1 MASIQKRGKKYA
13 VVYTYT
19 DSADVKRQK
28 WETYGTKKEAAAR
41 KAQVENEMNNGTF
54 IPPSSVTVRDFL
66 ADFVELYGSK
76 RWGLSAYSGNTG
88 IINNYINPV
97 IGDMNV
103 QDVTRRTVDSF
114 IAQLQKMKPVSTTY
128 RNARSE
134 FLPPNTIEKVC
145 KVLHCAFR
153 QAVRWDMVPKNPFD
167 DVLLPKKEK
176 NPRAIWTADII
187 RQALDNCSEGKLYVA
202 INLSFACSLRMGEI
216 TGLTWDCV
224 HISDSDIAKD
234 DAHIIVNK
242 ELARV
247 DQRAIDALGEKDII
261 FMFPRIVKAKSTTR
275 LVLKRP
281 KTETSIRKVWLPK
294 TLAYILRDWHQ
305 KQDKLKEI
313 MGDEY
318 ADYNLVLALETGRPC
333 EDRVIGNQ
341 FERLK
346 KSANLP
352 NVVFHSLRHSST
364 TYKLKLNHGD
374 IKATQGDTGHAQ
386 ASREVAA
393 LLTEMGFLPH
403 SVRRGGS
410 SVIYFKQ
417 SEHIED
423 LLTTIGAPAAAMDIM
438 TAKVDK
444 EIRNGANRAMNC
456 DMANV
461 NKTIDAA
468 LEQKNAI
475 QRLQENGRLE
485 RLPEKLRQTALL
497 RLQYPEMSLSQ
508 LAEKCDP
515 PVTKSC
521 MNHRMR
527 KLLEEAKKL

>member
-242 ELARV
+242 ELRSLSPSSRSIFAVESLKSATRNFEKLMDILEFLLTHDLKFASTNFYIENGHV
-247 DQRAIDALGEKDII
+247 ERRIKPLRAGH
-261 FMFPRIVKAKSTTR
+261 
-275 LVLKRP
+275 
-281 KTETSIRKVWLPK
+281 TS
-294 TLAYILRDWHQ
+294 
-305 KQDKLKEI
+305 KEI
-313 MGDEY
+313 QK
-318 ADYNLVLALETGRPC
+318 NLSQTAGLGY
-333 EDRVIGNQ
+333 
-341 FERLK
+341 
-346 KSANLP
+346 
-352 NVVFHSLRHSST
+352 RH
-364 TYKLKLNHGD
+364 
-374 IKATQGDTGHAQ
+374 A
-386 ASREVAA
+386 AA
-393 LLTEMGFLPH
+393 L
-403 SVRRGGS
+403 
-410 SVIYFKQ
+410 
-417 SEHIED
+417 
-423 LLTTIGAPAAAMDIM
+423 
-438 TAKVDK
+438 
-444 EIRNGANRAMNC
+444 N
-456 DMANV
+456 
-461 NKTIDAA
+461 
-468 LEQKNAI
+468 
-475 QRLQENGRLE
+475 
-485 RLPEKLRQTALL
+485 
-497 RLQYPEMSLSQ
+497 Q
-508 LAEKCDP
+508 L
-515 PVTKSC
+515 
-521 MNHRMR
+521 
-527 KLLEEAKKL
+527 

>member
-202 INLSFACSLRMGEI
+202 INLSFACSLRIGEI
-216 TGLTWDCV
+216 VGLTWDNI
-224 HISDSDIAKD
+224 HISDADIAND
-234 DAHIIVNK
+234 NAYLCVEK

-247 DQRAIDALGEKDII
+247 KESSLAVLGEEEII
-261 FMFPRIVKAKSTTR
+261 KKFPRTMYLENASTVI
-275 LVLKRP
+275 VLKTP
-281 KTETSIRKVWLPK
+281 KTESSVRKVWMPK
-294 TLAYILRDWHQ
+294 TVAYILREWKDS
-305 KQDKLKEI
+305 QDKQKEFL
-313 MGDEY
+313 GDEY
-318 ADYNLVLALETGRPC
+318 LDYNLVVALPNGRPC
-333 EDRVIGNQ
+333 EETVISNA
-341 FERLK
+341 FRRLK
-346 KSANLP
+346 RDAKLP

-374 IKATQGDTGHAQ
+374 IKATQGDTGHSQADMVTKVYAHILDEDRKVNAQ
-386 ASREVAA
+386 KFESAFYANPDLRSVKA
-393 LLTEMGFLPH
+393 LDEP
-403 SVRRGGS
+403 
-410 SVIYFKQ
+410 
-417 SEHIED
+417 
-423 LLTTIGAPAAAMDIM
+423 
-438 TAKVDK
+438 
-444 EIRNGANRAMNC
+444 
-456 DMANV
+456 
-461 NKTIDAA
+461 
-468 LEQKNAI
+468 
-475 QRLQENGRLE
+475 
-485 RLPEKLRQTALL
+485 QTALDVQSIIVQ
-497 RLQYPEMSLSQ
+497 LQQSPELLSALTSLISNQ
-508 LAEKCDP
+508 GCK
-515 PVTKSC
+515 
-521 MNHRMR
+521 
-527 KLLEEAKKL
+527 

>member
-176 NPRAIWTADII
+176 NPRAIWTADI
-187 RQALDNCSEGKLYVA
+187 
-202 INLSFACSLRMGEI
+202 
-216 TGLTWDCV
+216 
-224 HISDSDIAKD
+224 
-234 DAHIIVNK
+234 
-242 ELARV
+242 
-247 DQRAIDALGEKDII
+247 
-261 FMFPRIVKAKSTTR
+261 
-275 LVLKRP
+275 
-281 KTETSIRKVWLPK
+281 
-294 TLAYILRDWHQ
+294 
-305 KQDKLKEI
+305 
-313 MGDEY
+313 
-318 ADYNLVLALETGRPC
+318 NLVVALPNGRPC
-333 EDRVIGNQ
+333 EETVISNA
-341 FERLK
+341 FRRLK
-346 KSANLP
+346 RDAQLP
-352 NVVFHSLRHSST
+352 DVVFHSLRHSST

-374 IKATQGDTGHAQ
+374 IKATQGDTGHSQADMVTKVYAHILDEDRKVNAQ
-386 ASREVAA
+386 KFESAFYANPD
-393 LLTEMGFLPH
+393 L
-403 SVRRGGS
+403 RG
-410 SVIYFKQ
+410 VQ
-417 SEHIED
+417 
-423 LLTTIGAPAAAMDIM
+423 APAEPAP
-438 TAKVDK
+438 
-444 EIRNGANRAMNC
+444 
-456 DMANV
+456 
-461 NKTIDAA
+461 A
-468 LEQKNAI
+468 LDVQSI
-475 QRLQENGRLE
+475 ILQLQQS
-485 RLPEKLRQTALL
+485 PELLSALT
-497 RLQYPEMSLSQ
+497 SLISNQ
-508 LAEKCDP
+508 GCK
-515 PVTKSC
+515 
-521 MNHRMR
+521 
-527 KLLEEAKKL
+527 

>member
-234 DAHIIVNK
+234 DAH
-242 ELARV
+242 
-247 DQRAIDALGEKDII
+247 
-261 FMFPRIVKAKSTTR
+261 
-275 LVLKRP
+275 
-281 KTETSIRKVWLPK
+281 
-294 TLAYILRDWHQ
+294 
-305 KQDKLKEI
+305 
-313 MGDEY
+313 
-318 ADYNLVLALETGRPC
+318 NLVVALPNGRPC
-333 EDRVIGNQ
+333 EETVISNA
-341 FERLK
+341 FRRLK
-346 KSANLP
+346 RDAQLP
-352 NVVFHSLRHSST
+352 DVVFHSLRHSST

-374 IKATQGDTGHAQ
+374 IKATQGDTGHSQADMVTKVYAHILDEDRKVNAQ
-386 ASREVAA
+386 KFESAFYANPD
-393 LLTEMGFLPH
+393 L
-403 SVRRGGS
+403 RG
-410 SVIYFKQ
+410 VQ
-417 SEHIED
+417 
-423 LLTTIGAPAAAMDIM
+423 APAEPAP
-438 TAKVDK
+438 
-444 EIRNGANRAMNC
+444 
-456 DMANV
+456 
-461 NKTIDAA
+461 A
-468 LEQKNAI
+468 LDVQSI
-475 QRLQENGRLE
+475 ILQLQQS
-485 RLPEKLRQTALL
+485 PELLSALT
-497 RLQYPEMSLSQ
+497 SLISNQ
-508 LAEKCDP
+508 GCK
-515 PVTKSC
+515 
-521 MNHRMR
+521 
-527 KLLEEAKKL
+527 

>member
-176 NPRAIWTADII
+176 NPRAIWTADI
-187 RQALDNCSEGKLYVA
+187 
-202 INLSFACSLRMGEI
+202 
-216 TGLTWDCV
+216 
-224 HISDSDIAKD
+224 
-234 DAHIIVNK
+234 
-242 ELARV
+242 
-247 DQRAIDALGEKDII
+247 
-261 FMFPRIVKAKSTTR
+261 
-275 LVLKRP
+275 
-281 KTETSIRKVWLPK
+281 
-294 TLAYILRDWHQ
+294 
-305 KQDKLKEI
+305 
-313 MGDEY
+313 
-318 ADYNLVLALETGRPC
+318 NLVVALPNGRPC
-333 EDRVIGNQ
+333 EETVISNA
-341 FERLK
+341 FRRLK
-346 KSANLP
+346 RDAQLP
-352 NVVFHSLRHSST
+352 DVVFHSLRHSST

-374 IKATQGDTGHAQ
+374 IKAAQGDTGHSQADMVTKVYAHILDEDRKVNAQ
-386 ASREVAA
+386 KFESAFYANPD
-393 LLTEMGFLPH
+393 L
-403 SVRRGGS
+403 RG
-410 SVIYFKQ
+410 VQ
-417 SEHIED
+417 
-423 LLTTIGAPAAAMDIM
+423 APAEPAP
-438 TAKVDK
+438 
-444 EIRNGANRAMNC
+444 
-456 DMANV
+456 
-461 NKTIDAA
+461 A
-468 LEQKNAI
+468 LDVQSI
-475 QRLQENGRLE
+475 ILQLQQS
-485 RLPEKLRQTALL
+485 PELLSALT
-497 RLQYPEMSLSQ
+497 SLISNQ
-508 LAEKCDP
+508 GCK
-515 PVTKSC
+515 
-521 MNHRMR
+521 
-527 KLLEEAKKL
+527 

>member
-294 TLAYILRDWHQ
+294 TLAYILR
-305 KQDKLKEI
+305 
-313 MGDEY
+313 
-318 ADYNLVLALETGRPC
+318 
-333 EDRVIGNQ
+333 

-386 ASREVAA
+386 ASMVTEVYAHILDEERKINAQKFEVAFYA
-393 LLTEMGFLPH
+393 NPDMRRVEQELNPPKPEPAPDLNLQSLLA
-403 SVRRGGS
+403 
-410 SVIYFKQ
+410 Q
-417 SEHIED
+417 
-423 LLTTIGAPAAAMDIM
+423 
-438 TAKVDK
+438 
-444 EIRNGANRAMNC
+444 
-456 DMANV
+456 
-461 NKTIDAA
+461 
-468 LEQKNAI
+468 
-475 QRLQENGRLE
+475 LQEN
-485 RLPEKLRQTALL
+485 PELARQLKALL
-497 RLQYPEMSLSQ
+497 H
-508 LAEKCDP
+508 AG
-515 PVTKSC
+515 
-521 MNHRMR
+521 
-527 KLLEEAKKL
+527 

>member
-187 RQALDNCSEGKLYVA
+187 RQALDNCSEGETVCRDQPFVRLFTAHGRDYRA
-202 INLSFACSLRMGEI
+202 DMGLCSHFRFGH
-216 TGLTWDCV
+216 C
-224 HISDSDIAKD
+224 
-234 DAHIIVNK
+234 
-242 ELARV
+242 
-247 DQRAIDALGEKDII
+247 
-261 FMFPRIVKAKSTTR
+261 
-275 LVLKRP
+275 KRRCP
-281 KTETSIRKVWLPK
+281 
-294 TLAYILRDWHQ
+294 YHCQ
-305 KQDKLKEI
+305 
-313 MGDEY
+313 
-318 ADYNLVLALETGRPC
+318 
-333 EDRVIGNQ
+333 
-341 FERLK
+341 
-346 KSANLP
+346 
-352 NVVFHSLRHSST
+352 
-364 TYKLKLNHGD
+364 
-374 IKATQGDTGHAQ
+374 QG
-386 ASREVAA
+386 
-393 LLTEMGFLPH
+393 
-403 SVRRGGS
+403 
-410 SVIYFKQ
+410 
-417 SEHIED
+417 
-423 LLTTIGAPAAAMDIM
+423 IGACRS
-438 TAKVDK
+438 T
-444 EIRNGANRAMNC
+444 C
-456 DMANV
+456 D
-461 NKTIDAA
+461 
-468 LEQKNAI
+468 
-475 QRLQENGRLE
+475 
-485 RLPEKLRQTALL
+485 
-497 RLQYPEMSLSQ
+497 
-508 LAEKCDP
+508 
-515 PVTKSC
+515 
-521 MNHRMR
+521 
-527 KLLEEAKKL
+527 